1 MKQVDLNSDIG
12 ESFGAYQLGMDG
24 EVLKY
29 VSSANIACGWHAG
42 DPVVMEETVKKA
54 AALGVA
60 IGAHPGFPD
69 LMGFGR
75 RNLQVSPAEAQAYV
89 TYQLGALA
97 AFATA
102 QGTRLQHV
110 KAHGALYNMAA
121 KDPQL
126 ADAIAAAVASVDP
139 QLILVGL
146 AHSELTKAGEK
157 RGLRVAH
164 EVFADRAYNTDGT
177 LVARSHPDA
186 MIHEAAVAAERVVKM
201 VTTGTVKA
209 IDGATIDLTAHTIC
223 VHGDSPQ
230 ALQFVET
237 IRQALQQA
245 SITIVP
251 LEKLLVSSTQ

>member
-12 ESFGAYQLGMDG
+12 ESFGAYKLGMDE
-24 EVLKY
+24 EVLKH

-42 DPVVMEETVKKA
+42 DPMVMAETVKA
-54 AALGVA
+54 AVTLGVGM
-60 IGAHPGFPD
+60 GAHPGFPD

-75 RNLQVSPAEAQAYV
+75 RNLQVSPAEAKAYV
-89 TYQLGALA
+89 TYQIGALA
-97 AFATA
+97 AFAAA

-126 ADAIAAAVASVDP
+126 ADAIAAAVEAVD
-139 QLILVGL
+139 QELILVGL

-157 RGLRVAH
+157 RGLKVAH

-177 LVARSHPDA
+177 LVARTHPDA
-186 MIHEAAVAAERVVKM
+186 MIHDASLAAERVVQM

-209 IDGATIDLTAHTIC
+209 VDGSTIDLTAHTIC

-230 ALQFVET
+230 ALQFVAT
-237 IRQALQQA
+237 IREALQQA
-245 SITIVP
+245 SITITP
-251 LEKLLVSSTQ
+251 LAKLLVSST

>member
-42 DPVVMEETVKKA
+42 DPMVMEETVKKA

-186 MIHEAAVAAERVVKM
+186 MIHEAAVAAERVVQM
-201 VTTGTVKA
+201 VTTGTVKT

>member
-1 MKQVDLNSDIG
+1 M
-12 ESFGAYQLGMDG
+12 
-24 EVLKY
+24 
-29 VSSANIACGWHAG
+29 
-42 DPVVMEETVKKA
+42 VMEETVKKA
-54 AALGVA
+54 ATLGVA

-186 MIHEAAVAAERVVKM
+186 MIHEAAVAAERVVQM